1 MDNHDQIQNKEPVL
15 PNAQVLPEG
24 YQLDDYIIENEIGAG
39 GFGVTY
45 KAYDQQLNRH
55 VAIKEY
61 FPFNLAARD
70 HSMHVSPKTRVAE
83 DVDEYSWG
91 LSRFIQEAR
100 TLALF
105 EHTSIIRVIRFIERN
120 NTAYIIMDFADGRD
134 VSDVIQ
140 NDGLLSVAEVK
151 KIILPIAEGLIS
163 VHEADMLHR
172 DIKPGNIR
180 VKDNGNAVLIDFGA
194 ARQAIGVRSQ
204 SISTILTP
212 GYAPIEQ
219 YSTRGNQGPWT
230 DIYALAAVSYVC
242 LTGENLSHF
251 EATERIRNDK
261 LPKLVDRI
269 EDEDEIFLSALDWA
283 LSPEEED
290 RPQTVKEW
298 LNVIKNGATSTQYSQ
313 SKESPA
319 TKRLDK
325 KDLSNLQDRYEIG
338 NTKSSSIEKT
348 GKNFN
353 VSTVAAIIGVCLGL
367 AMVYMASNIG
377 NKDSSNER
385 LVNAPSI
392 TPEVVQNTREPTR
405 ESKTIPPAP
414 RRVASIPSAQPNK
427 FSSRQEEKDFTTAS
441 KINTDE
447 AFTIYTRL
455 YPNSRY
461 RKTIATRR

>member
-1 MDNHDQIQNKEPVL
+1 MDNQDRIQNNEAVL
-15 PNAQVLPEG
+15 PTQVLPKG
-24 YQLDDYIIENEIGAG
+24 YQLDDYIIENEIGSG
-39 GFGVTY
+39 GFGITY
-45 KAYDQQLNRH
+45 KAFDQQLNRY

-70 HSMHVSPKTRVAE
+70 HAMHVSPKTRVLE

-105 EHTSIIRVIRFIERN
+105 EHASIIRVIRFIERN

-140 NDGLLSVAEVK
+140 KDGLLSVAEVK
-151 KIILPIAEGLIS
+151 KIIVPIAEGLVF
-163 VHEADMLHR
+163 VHSAGMLHR

-251 EATERIRNDK
+251 EATERIRNDT
-261 LPKLVDRI
+261 LPTLVDRLEN
-269 EDEDEIFLSALDWA
+269 EDEGFLSALDWA
-283 LSPEEED
+283 LSPEEID
-290 RPQTVKEW
+290 RPQTVNEW
-298 LNVIKNGATSTQYSQ
+298 LDVIKKGVGLTQYSHG
-313 SKESPA
+313 KESQA
-319 TKRLDK
+319 TKKLDK
-325 KDLSNLQDRYEIG
+325 KELVKHQFRDV
-338 NTKSSSIEKT
+338 KSKAKPANIVKS
-348 GKNFN
+348 FN
-353 VSTVAAIIGVCLGL
+353 MNAVIAIIGVCVGL
-367 AMVYMASNIG
+367 IMVYMASNIG
-377 NKDSSNER
+377 SKKSNEQ

-392 TPEVVQNTREPTR
+392 KPKVEQKVRELNSVSRGNSVVPNKVAQPPT
-405 ESKTIPPAP
+405 E
-414 RRVASIPSAQPNK
+414 QPNK
-427 FSSRQEEKDFTTAS
+427 FSSEQEERDFTVAS

>member
-1 MDNHDQIQNKEPVL
+1 VL
-15 PNAQVLPEG
+15 
-24 YQLDDYIIENEIGAG
+24 
-39 GFGVTY
+39 F
-45 KAYDQQLNRH
+45 R
-55 VAIKEY
+55 
-61 FPFNLAARD
+61 
-70 HSMHVSPKTRVAE
+70 SPKTRVAE

-105 EHTSIIRVIRFIERN
+105 EHASIIRVIRFIERN

-140 NDGLLSVAEVK
+140 KDGLLSVAEVK

-163 VHEADMLHR
+163 VHAADMLHR

-230 DIYALAAVSYVC
+230 DIYALAAVAYVC

-261 LPKLVDRI
+261 LPKLIDRI
-269 EDEDEIFLSALDWA
+269 EDEDKSFLVALDWA

-298 LNVIKNGATSTQYSQ
+298 LDAIKSGAILTQSSQ
-313 SKESPA
+313 AEESVA
-319 TKRLDK
+319 TKKLDK
-325 KDLSNLQDRYEIG
+325 KDLFEFQDRYEID
-338 NTKSSSIEKT
+338 NDEPERA
-348 GKNFN
+348 KNSLN
-353 VSTVAAIIGVCLGL
+353 VGFLIAVVGVCIGL
-367 AMVYMASNIG
+367 AMAYMASNID
-377 NKDSSNER
+377 NKDNGNGR
-385 LVNAPSI
+385 LVNAPSNE
-392 TPEVVQNTREPTR
+392 PEVEKGSDEPNSVQ
-405 ESKTIPPAP
+405 SIPPVARARTP
-414 RRVASIPSAQPNK
+414 SRQPKTVASK
-427 FSSRQEEKDFTTAS
+427 QEQKDFSIAS
-441 KINTDE
+441 KINTNE
-447 AFTIYTRL
+447 AFEIYTRL
-455 YPNSRY
+455 HPNSKY
-461 RKTIATRR
+461 RNMMRRQR